1 MYNPAVTP
9 AHTTRR
15 PADSALEAALT
26 LADTFRYRDPGV
38 RVFSGTDALTHLH
51 GEARRLRAQRAFAVC
66 SPTVARETSLLDD
79 VARTLGDLYAG
90 AYTGAGRESPI
101 PSVIAGVEAAD
112 KAGADLIVAVGGGS
126 AVVSARAITIM
137 LAEEG
142 TVYDLCTKHTPGQ
155 APVSPRLVAPKLPNI
170 LVLTTPTNGANRG
183 GAAVLD
189 SKRPHRLE
197 LFDPKVRP
205 TTIILDAAALLTA
218 PLSLYLDTAATTFN
232 GVVGALQS
240 RNLNAFSHADLREAL
255 DLSLVN
261 MPLLVENPE
270 DAGPRL
276 KLASAALLANR
287 ASDAAGLGGGGMSTS
302 LDRQIRYRYEGVG
315 QGAGG
320 AAFLCATMR
329 RNRGALLAGQAR
341 LAELL
346 GARDAGM
353 SDEAA
358 ADASVEAV
366 ADFLSSVGMPT
377 RVRDLGVPEE
387 DLRAIAEDDAQE
399 PSFSWGAPRA
409 DAADDLYAFLKE
421 AW

>member
-1 MYNPAVTP
+1 M
-9 AHTTRR
+9 
-15 PADSALEAALT
+15 
-26 LADTFRYRDPGV
+26 
-38 RVFSGTDALTHLH
+38 
-51 GEARRLRAQRAFAVC
+51 
-66 SPTVARETSLLDD
+66 
-79 VARTLGDLYAG
+79 YAG
-90 AYTGAGRESPI
+90 AFTGAGRESPI
-101 PSVIAGVEAAD
+101 PSVLAGVEAAE
-112 KAGADLIVAVGGGS
+112 KAEADLIVAVGGGS

-142 TVYDLCTKHTPGQ
+142 TVYDLCTKHPPGQ
-155 APVSPRLVAPKLPNI
+155 APVSPRLMEPKLPNI
-170 LVLTTPTNGANRG
+170 QVLTTPTNGANRG

-218 PLSLYLDTAATTFN
+218 PLSLYLDTATTTFN
-232 GVVGALQS
+232 GVVSALQS
-240 RNLNAFSHADLREAL
+240 RNLNAFGHADLREAL
-255 DLSLVN
+255 DLSLAY
-261 MPLLVENPE
+261 MPRLVESPE
-270 DAGPRL
+270 NAEPRL
-276 KLASAALLANR
+276 KLASAALLTNR
-287 ASDAAGLGGGGMSTS
+287 ASDAAGLGGGGVSTS

-329 RNRGALLAGQAR
+329 RNRDALLAGQAR

-346 GARDAGM
+346 GVRTAGM

-358 ADASVEAV
+358 SEAAVDAV

-387 DLRAIAEDDAQE
+387 DLRSIAEDDAQE

-409 DAADDLYAFLKE
+409 DAADDLYAFLRE

>member
-1 MYNPAVTP
+1 M
-9 AHTTRR
+9 
-15 PADSALEAALT
+15 T

-51 GEARRLRAQRAFAVC
+51 GEARRLHAQRAFAVC
-66 SPTVARETSLLDD
+66 SPTVARESSLLDD

-90 AYTGAGRESPI
+90 AYTGASRESPI
-101 PSVIAGVEAAD
+101 PSVLAGVDAASEAN
-112 KAGADLIVAVGGGS
+112 ADLIVAVGGGS

-142 TVYDLCTKHTPGQ
+142 TVYDLCTRHTPGQ
-155 APVSPRLVAPKLPNI
+155 APVSPRLMAPKLPNI

-218 PLSLYLDTAATTFN
+218 PLSLYLDTATTTFN

-255 DLSLVN
+255 DLSLVY

-302 LDRQIRYRYEGVG
+302 LDRQIRYRYDSVG

-329 RNRGALLAGQAR
+329 RNRDALLAGQAR

-346 GARDAGM
+346 GVRVPGM

-358 ADASVEAV
+358 ADAAVEAV

-377 RVRDLGVPEE
+377 RVRDLGMPEE

-409 DAADDLYAFLKE
+409 DAADDLHAFLKE

>member
-1 MYNPAVTP
+1 MYNPAHRTP
-9 AHTTRR
+9 TPDAAIRQ
-15 PADSALEAALT
+15 EAALT

-66 SPTVARETSLLDD
+66 SPTVARESSLLDD

-112 KAGADLIVAVGGGS
+112 PRRGADLIVAVGGGS

-142 TVYDLCTKHTPGQ
+142 TVYDLCTRHTPGQ

-302 LDRQIRYRYEGVG
+302 LDRQIRYRYESVG

-346 GARDAGM
+346 GVRVAGM

-358 ADASVEAV
+358 ADAAVEAV

-387 DLRAIAEDDAQE
+387 DLRSIAEDDAEE

-409 DAADDLYAFLKE
+409 DAADDLHAFLKE